1 MINYI
6 QRSWISHWGS
16 QACWSS
22 HPGRTVSLQE
32 SPPAALCLSVVL
44 GGGELSLSTVLG
56 GSELSPSEA
65 AEEDTG

>member
-1 MINYI
+1 MLV
-6 QRSWISHWGS
+6 
-16 QACWSS
+16 
-22 HPGRTVSLQE
+22 HPGRAVSLQE
-32 SPPAALCLSVVL
+32 SPPAALCLSMVL